1 LLILL
6 RKSIAR
12 SGLFVPSQTRRFS
25 KSRAL
30 ASPAE
35 VAACARETQNER
47 RRPIIYLFA
56 ALGFSEF
63 RKPLSKSLL
72 MPNRMARPLLSSL
85 CAVELTKCFPAFI
98 A

>member
-12 SGLFVPSQTRRFS
+12 SGLFVPSQTRRFAE
-25 KSRAL
+25 SRAL

-35 VAACARETQNER
+35 VVAWRAKLQTSGDVLDHISLRGAWLFRISQALVEVLADRRGSRISPLGAA
-47 RRPIIYLFA
+47 
-56 ALGFSEF
+56 
-63 RKPLSKSLL
+63 
-72 MPNRMARPLLSSL
+72 
-85 CAVELTKCFPAFI
+85 ELTKCFPAFI